1 MCRNKSIAAFWAISR
16 MLSELILTEVV
27 QSISRVE
34 PILIDKNK
42 VSSLSSEA
50 ETSMENA
57 GSTVASAVSE
67 MRKIWY

>member
-1 MCRNKSIAAFWAISR
+1 

-42 VSSLSSEA
+42 VSSLSSAA